1 MVLRTILLALHIISA
16 GVWFSQFPLHFIL
29 NGIQKRLAGTPGEQT
44 ATMVKGQ
51 LLGGLGQIGGLG
63 ILVTGLGLIILEGY
77 GFLGIGGATPAWL
90 FIKQIIYVIA
100 LVLVFVVIQP
110 AGKRAAAA
118 MQQAAQT
125 GGPLSPE
132 ARAASARAEQLSL
145 LLNLLVFVNII
156 LAVWKPV

>member
-1 MVLRTILLALHIISA
+1 M
-16 GVWFSQFPLHFIL
+16 
-29 NGIQKRLAGTPGEQT
+29 
-44 ATMVKGQ
+44 
-51 LLGGLGQIGGLG
+51 
-63 ILVTGLGLIILEGY
+63 
-77 GFLGIGGATPAWL
+77 
-90 FIKQIIYVIA
+90 
-100 LVLVFVVIQP
+100 LVFVVIQP